1 MKQVATIL
9 VGVVLTGALY
19 GGAGPTSVE
28 GRARALAPFPRRI
41 AVGTKPAD
49 IAFDQRTRR
58 AFVVN
63 MGQSVPSTGTVTVL
77 ATDTGAVLRT
87 VTSGLSPYAAT
98 VAPGVGRVF
107 VSNENLP
114 PARGTISVL
123 DARSGALLQTILAGP
138 VPFALPDERTGR
150 VFVLD
155 EEGGLAMRDIATGAL
170 LRWISV
176 AGVSIAQTAMAVDR
190 RDGRL
195 FVVSRRPSVVREF
208 DGRTLQLLRTL
219 PVAPARAEAQ
229 DILVDPGIDRIIVV
243 SRATESSAM
252 GYSSSA
258 VTTLALRAGRLIG
271 VTRFNQLIG
280 TVREDRRTAHLFV
293 TSQDQSAQSGRVT
306 MLDAR
311 TGVALRAIGA
321 PGGVE
326 SVAIDEGR
334 GRVFLAGGNGRI
346 GELGS
351 ANGASLQTFSL
362 GGLLTLAVDDG
373 TGRLFAAD
381 AYTDT
386 VAVRGPFSY

>member
-170 LRWISV
+170 LRRTSV

-208 DGRTLQLLRTL
+208 DGRTLRLLRTL
-219 PVAPARAEAQ
+219 PVSPARADAQ
-229 DILVDPGIDRIIVV
+229 DVLVDPDIDRLIVV
-243 SRATESSAM
+243 SRATQGSAM
-252 GYSSSA
+252 SYSSSA
-258 VTTLALRAGRLIG
+258 VTTVALRSGRLIG
-271 VTRFNQLIG
+271 VTQFSGLIG
-280 TVREDRRTAHLFV
+280 TVQEDQRTAHLFV
-293 TSQDQSAQSGRVT
+293 TSQEQSAASGKVS
-306 MLDAR
+306 MLDAH
-311 TGVALRAIGA
+311 TGVVLRTIAAPWGIGSIVVD
-321 PGGVE
+321 G
-326 SVAIDEGR
+326 GR
-334 GRVFLAGGNGRI
+334 GRAFLSNGNESI
-346 GELGS
+346 TMLSS
-351 ANGASLQTFSL
+351 ASGASLRTIPL
-362 GGLLTLAVDDG
+362 KGLLTLRVDDA
-373 TGRLFAAD
+373 TGRLFAAN
-381 AYTDT
+381 AYTGVVT
-386 VAVRGPFSY
+386 VFGPAY